1 MADPLAHRTFD
12 VNVISHFNTLK
23 TFLPDM
29 IKNNAGHIV
38 GVLWSRGENINVLT
52 CVPHRSPSRL

>member
-1 MADPLAHRTFD
+1 VADPLAHRTFD

-38 GVLWSRGENINVLT
+38 GVLWSCGEKLGVLI
-52 CVPHRSPSRL
+52 CVTNRSPLRL